1 MKILY
6 FNCQAG
12 ISGDMVVGSLLNFL
26 DKNILIEELNKLKLK
41 NCKIK
46 IKKVNK
52 KEKKAIKFDVI
63 TEKETRHRNLE
74 DIYKIINK
82 SNLGG
87 EVKSLS
93 KEIFLNLAKAEAKV

>member
-26 DKNILIEELNKLKLK
+26 DKSILIEELNKLKLK

-52 KEKKAIKFDVI
+52 KEKKTIKNI
-63 TEKETRHRNLE
+63 KN
-74 DIYKIINK
+74 
-82 SNLGG
+82 S
-87 EVKSLS
+87 
-93 KEIFLNLAKAEAKV
+93 